1 MTIRIPTILKNG
13 TKSKYKS
20 QVYAID
26 FRESAP
32 ALANATM
39 YHDDPTASAV
49 GGLSVAVPGELR
61 ALEEAHKRWGVLS
74 WERLVLPSARLAEGW
89 EVDRELGRRIQVCN
103 LGHRDRPL
111 HLWT

>member
-1 MTIRIPTILKNG
+1 MTIRIPTILNNG